1 MDNHAAEACC
11 LPISVR
17 VFTKISVA
25 FGQGGGTQTTA
36 ALEGDLENGNVVL
49 SFLLLLFW
57 GVVVSSYLFHI
68 RLASFLCPLSFEPG
82 RVLSIGQV

>member
-36 ALEGDLENGNVVL
+36 ALEGDLETGNVVL
-49 SFLLLLFW
+49 FFLLLLFL
-57 GVVVSSYLFHI
+57 GVGCFFLFVPHSTGWFLVSIEL
-68 RLASFLCPLSFEPG
+68 
-82 RVLSIGQV
+82 